1 MAQRSYKLKQS
12 GIPGNILNTIIEF
25 PRFRKQRVVLNEQI
39 SHSSSIEAEVPQGT
53 ILGELLFLFNI
64 SNLSDEPLFADDTSF
79 FSIVSNIDTSATH
92 LNNSLR
98 KFCK

>member
-53 ILGELLFLFNI
+53 ISESFCFCLILVTFLM
-64 SNLSDEPLFADDTSF
+64 NLSLRMILPF
-79 FSIVSNIDTSATH
+79 FP
-92 LNNSLR
+92 
-98 KFCK
+98 